1 MSRIETPRTWID
13 QLLGR
18 NGPMTIDDP
27 TLDRLQRGLRRV
39 EPDPLFRRRLRGE
52 VLNRYVAVREGM
64 LQAPRRRRQMGK
76 LGRATLYASV
86 GLVVSATAA
95 GAASQRALPGDLLF
109 PLKLQLEE
117 IRMRVA
123 PAHLQDDLAVMAL
136 EARLDEVEALA
147 AGGNWSG
154 VAHAAAGVVAAE
166 KRVVAFGSALDSDD
180 AEAIS
185 KHVAVLQSLL
195 AQAPAAALPGLRTAL
210 EASSHF
216 DGAAH
221 GDGSPAFGSG
231 TGGQGGQGAPGATSR
246 PAATPEPK
254 PAKSSDPRP
263 TPKPKP
269 SAPPTPEA
277 RPSGPASSPAAPH

>member
-1 MSRIETPRTWID
+1 MSRIEAPRTWID

-64 LQAPRRRRQMGK
+64 LQAPRRRQMGK
-76 LGRATLYASV
+76 LGRATLYASM

-210 EASSHF
+210 EASRHLSTRS
-216 DGAAH
+216 DAGAQA
-221 GDGSPAFGSG
+221 SQVF
-231 TGGQGGQGAPGATSR
+231 
-246 PAATPEPK
+246 
-254 PAKSSDPRP
+254 
-263 TPKPKP
+263 
-269 SAPPTPEA
+269 
-277 RPSGPASSPAAPH
+277 GPAPHAQAEAVGPAHT

>member
-1 MSRIETPRTWID
+1 MSRIEAPRTWID

-18 NGPMTIDDP
+18 SGPMTIDDP
-27 TLDRLQRGLRRV
+27 TLDRLQRGLRRM

-86 GLVVSATAA
+86 GLVVSASAA
-95 GAASQRALPGDLLF
+95 GAASQRALPGDLLY
-109 PLKLQLEE
+109 PMKLQLEE
-117 IRMRVA
+117 IRLRIA
-123 PAHLQDDLAVMAL
+123 PSHLQDDLAVMAL

-154 VAHAAAGVVAAE
+154 VAHAAPGVVAAE
-166 KRVVAFGSALDSDD
+166 KRVAAFGSALDPDD

-216 DGAAH
+216 DGAAQ
-221 GDGSPAFGSG
+221 GSG
-231 TGGQGGQGAPGATSR
+231 SQASGSGSSGHAAPGATSR
-246 PAATPEPK
+246 PEATPAPK

-269 SAPPTPEA
+269 STPPTPEA